1 MKLLRTRI
9 ASWPVKKKLLLA
21 TLPLIAA
28 ASVVAA
34 YVEHSRN
41 EERLREK
48 LSAQGQSLASQ
59 IMIDRQYY
67 ASTIVPRLTSL
78 GGTLGSDY
86 ASIDGRFPLPAT
98 FVRETAEQAVH
109 LHDGYVVKLISP
121 WPINKAQGVRDDFQ
135 REGFDFL
142 KEHTESHFIRMDTVG
157 GRQTMRMLVADRA
170 SSPSCVSCHNQH
182 PDSPRRDFRLGDVMG
197 GLEILLPTDR
207 YVAEIRQDMAL
218 TFAGGGAMCA
228 LVLMVM
234 SAGTY
239 RFVTAPLESLA
250 SRMAAFASTQPEA
263 RRGLVGNEI
272 TALTTEFE
280 SMAST
285 IEQQQAALR
294 EANAELER
302 RVVERTEQLRTT
314 MAEKERISSEL
325 RIAASIQHSI
335 LPSRSPDR
343 DEIDLH
349 AVSVPAREMGGDFY
363 DFFMIDEDR
372 LGVVMADV
380 SGKGMPAAMFMAV
393 SRTLI
398 KAGATTGMPPALCL
412 ARANSFL
419 CQDNDASMFVTVFYG
434 LLDLQTGVL
443 DFVNAGHN
451 CPYLLR
457 GTDVSA
463 LPAVGGMALGVLDPS
478 PLKSGRVILRPGDE
492 VFLFTDGITEAVN
505 SGLELFGNSRLECIL
520 AESITRS
527 SGETI
532 AAVVQAVRGFEAG
545 MPQTDDITALAL
557 RYRSSSPSIKS

>member
-1 MKLLRTRI
+1 MKPLRARI
-9 ASWPVKKKLLLA
+9 ASWPVRKKLLLA

-41 EERLREK
+41 EENLTEK

-59 IMIDRQYY
+59 IMVDRQYY
-67 ASTIVPRLTSL
+67 ASTIVPRIASL

-86 ASIDGRFPLPAT
+86 ESVNGRFPLPAT
-98 FVRETAEQAVH
+98 FVRETAERAAH
-109 LHDGYVVKLISP
+109 LDDGYVVKLISP
-121 WPINKAQGVRDDFQ
+121 WPINKAQGVKDDFQ
-135 REGFDFL
+135 RAGFDFL
-142 KEHTESHFIRMDTVG
+142 KEHTDSHFIRMDTVE

-207 YVAEIRQDMAL
+207 YVAEIRQDMVL
-218 TFAGGGAMCA
+218 TFAGGGAMCL
-228 LVLMVM
+228 LVLAVM
-234 SAGTY
+234 SVGTY

-250 SRMAAFASTQPEA
+250 SRMAAFASNQPEA

-285 IEQQQAALR
+285 IGQQQAALR

-302 RVVERTEQLRTT
+302 RVAERTEQLRTT
-314 MAEKERISSEL
+314 MEEKERISSEL
-325 RIAASIQHSI
+325 RIASAIQQSI
-335 LPSRSPDR
+335 LPSRFPDR
-343 DEIDLH
+343 EEVDVH

-363 DFFMIDEDR
+363 DFFMIDEHR
-372 LGVVMADV
+372 LGLVMADV

-398 KAGATTGMPPALCL
+398 KAGATTGLPPALCL
-412 ARANSFL
+412 ARANTFL

-434 LLDLQTGVL
+434 LLDLHTGVL
-443 DFVNAGHN
+443 DYINAGHN

-457 GTDVSA
+457 GADLAV
-463 LPAVGGMALGVLDPS
+463 LPAIGGMALGVQDPGS
-478 PLKSGRVILRPGDE
+478 LKSGRVMLRPGDGM
-492 VFLFTDGITEAVN
+492 FLFTDGITEAAN
-505 SGLELFGNSRLECIL
+505 LGLEMFGNSRLERIL
-520 AESITRS
+520 AQSITRS
-527 SGETI
+527 SRETI
-532 AAVVQAVRGFEAG
+532 AAVVSAVRDFEG
-545 MPQTDDITALAL
+545 EMPQSDDITALAL
-557 RYRSSSPSIKS
+557 RYRGRSPSINS